1 MTAKPVV
8 FIFGKLPPPYMG
20 PAVATEILLL
30 SPLKND
36 FELIHIDT
44 KTNTDLRQIGKWSFN
59 KILKN
64 TEIYQQIIR
73 KGFALKPQLVLI
85 PISQS
90 TVGFLKDSLFI
101 LFSRI
106 ICRKVLLHL
115 RGSEFKIWM
124 DRSNIFTRLYVKS
137 IFRLCAGVIVLGN
150 NLRYLFKGYFSENKI
165 YVAPNGGDYKIP
177 ERKKDDN
184 GKVNILYLGNLQS
197 SKGIEDLIEA
207 IRLLPKEVS
216 RQTEVDVIGGW
227 RDEKMRNKCLEI
239 CNTNQLPVTF
249 HSPEKSPQKLQFM
262 ANADIFVFPPRE
274 PEGHP
279 WVIVE
284 AMAAGLPIISTDRG
298 AIIESVEDGINGYIV
313 PLADPK
319 SLSEKLIELCVAP
332 EKRKRMGV
340 SSRKKYESGFTLAH
354 MSTRLKTI
362 FNQVIAK

>member
-20 PAVATEILLL
+20 PAIATEILLQ

-44 KTNTDLRQIGKWSFN
+44 KTNTDLRQIGSWSFKKLIKN
-59 KILKN
+59 FKIYLY
-64 TEIYQQIIR
+64 ILR
-73 KGFALKPQLVLI
+73 KGFALKPRLVLI

-90 TVGFLKDSLFI
+90 TVGFFKDSLFI
-101 LFSRI
+101 LISRI

-124 DRSNIFTRLYVKS
+124 DRSNFITRLYVKS

-150 NLRYLFKGYFSENKI
+150 NLRYLFKGYFPEKEI
-165 YVAPNGGDYKIP
+165 YVAANGGDYALPAPQKS
-177 ERKKDDN
+177 EN

-207 IRLLPKEVS
+207 IKLLPQDVS
-216 RQTEVDVIGGW
+216 QQINVDIIGGW
-227 RDEKMRNKCLEI
+227 RNEMTQKKCLDT
-239 CNTNQLPVTF
+239 CNTYQLPVTF
-249 HSPEKSPQKLQFM
+249 HPPEKSPQKLQYM

-319 SLSEKLIELCVAP
+319 SLSEKLIELCTSP
-332 EKRKRMGV
+332 DKRKRMGLA
-340 SSRKKYESGFTLAH
+340 SRKKYESGFTLAT
-354 MSTRLKTI
+354 MTINLKNI
-362 FNQVIAK
+362 FNQVILK